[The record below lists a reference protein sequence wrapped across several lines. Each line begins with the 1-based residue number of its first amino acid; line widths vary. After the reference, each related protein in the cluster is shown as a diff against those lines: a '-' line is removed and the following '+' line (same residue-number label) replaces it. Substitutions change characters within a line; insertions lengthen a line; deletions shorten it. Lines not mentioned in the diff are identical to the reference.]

1 MRVSDPTVCQWRP
14 IHFQT
19 AYPRVNEFGSVLLG
33 NEGGVAN
40 GPTSSV
46 DWGDGLNFHE
56 PKILTMRRSGVDLVK
71 YVVVA
76 RGQIRHGLF
85 AK

>member
-1 MRVSDPTVCQWRP
+1 MVCQ
-14 IHFQT
+14 T
-19 AYPRVNEFGSVLLG
+19 RVNEFGSVLLG

-56 PKILTMRRSGVDLVK
+56 PKILTMNH
-71 YVVVA
+71 
-76 RGQIRHGLF
+76 QGLTSSSMWELLNEKF
-85 AK
+85 SLTSLRDGAEIGA